1 MDIICA
7 KCGKHFSG
15 IEAAREHNGHCKE
28 TSKGEPIHW
37 IPSPK
42 SKITP
47 EEWEKLVKL
56 INPKD
61 VSPATKPSNVEPKAI
76 ESKSPIDSAETK
88 TSISSSST
96 AGSKGSPDEKKADKS
111 GIKKTANYR
120 IQNWLIALLFIFSLS
135 VIGWGISL
143 FIGVFIPFWIL
154 FIFSFIYSI
163 EKWFYYLTRKHK
175 PIGKLYRLFLNLSI
189 LYVLGLIIWSGIKLF
204 SQQFIYSPLAG
215 SLIFLAEFVSFIW
228 MWRVVAKNSWRR
240 PSMKLTIFSLIC
252 LVVIFAFAG
261 VPPMSVYKDNLV
273 TSWNTFQAERE
284 EERKQAE
291 AQQEKERPEPYG
303 ALQFKTFTDES
314 TGLRVEYPE
323 GWIFENIPTGD
334 ELSTRVSF
342 EGITGQSSSILCSL
356 LIGYNSNFTDAR
368 GLWTSMV
375 NLASASLINE
385 GSTTIAGVQGY
396 ELTQEINGENS
407 RIFVGEWKSGL
418 LLAYR
423 SHPIDALTLGEVNT
437 LNNYLEHL
445 IVTASIV
452 EPKSD
457 LPEPP
462 PIKPLVPIPKPESVL
477 PEIEEPKTRNPSWE
491 ELEAFLLKDDTD
503 KMEYV
508 FPTTVCEDFAKK
520 LQKNAKEAGWRCAFV
535 SVQLDGYPDWA
546 NLGIPSYTGHACN
559 AFETTDR
566 GLVYIDC
573 TSTIGSHPLHQDA
586 IIDVKIGNDYIPKL
600 IFPSYGWSSS
610 ARNMGKIVGINTVR
624 W

>member
-1 MDIICA
+1 MPIADRDYIRGEHPSSCTCADCCA
-7 KCGKHFSG
+7 KRLKRLRKEAHPDYVSICPICGQKSLWHNVK
-15 IEAAREHNGHCKE
+15 EHKYECLNLKCMAVG
-28 TSKGEPIHW
+28 
-37 IPSPK
+37 
-42 SKITP
+42 
-47 EEWEKLVKL
+47 
-56 INPKD
+56 
-61 VSPATKPSNVEPKAI
+61 SN
-76 ESKSPIDSAETK
+76 
-88 TSISSSST
+88 
-96 AGSKGSPDEKKADKS
+96 PDEIAKKVDSLVDGNDKNGNS
-111 GIKKTANYR
+111 YEKEAGKNRSKKTANYR
-120 IQNWLIALLFIFSLS
+120 IQNWLIALLFIVALS
-135 VIGWGISL
+135 IIGLTISI
-143 FIGVFIPFWIL
+143 FVGSFVPFWIL
-154 FIFSFIYSI
+154 LGFSFIYSV
-163 EKWFYYLTRKHK
+163 EKWFIYVTRKYK
-175 PIGKLYRLFLNLSI
+175 GIGKLYRLFLNLSI
-189 LYVLGLIIWSGIKLF
+189 LSLFGLIIWSAIKLF
-204 SQQFIYSPLAG
+204 SQQLVHSPLAG
-215 SLIFLAEFVSFIW
+215 SLILLAEFIFFIW
-228 MWRVVAKNSWRR
+228 MCIVVSKNSWRW
-240 PSMKLTIFSLIC
+240 PSMKLTVFSLI
-252 LVVIFAFAG
+252 VAFIIFAFAG
-261 VPPMSVYKDNLV
+261 VPPMSAYKDNLV
-273 TSWNTFQAERE
+273 RSWNTAQAERE

-291 AQQEKERPEPYG
+291 AEQEKEKPEPYG

-342 EGITGQSSSILCSL
+342 EGIIGQSSSILCSL

-375 NLASASLINE
+375 NLASASLISE

-396 ELTQEINGENS
+396 ELTQEINRKNS

-423 SHPIDALTLGEVNT
+423 SYPIDALTLSEVNT

-445 IVTASIV
+445 IVTASIA

-477 PEIEEPKTRNPSWE
+477 PEIEEPKTHNPSWE
-491 ELEAFLLKDDTD
+491 ELKAFLLKDDTD

-520 LQKNAKEAGWRCAFV
+520 LQKNAKEAGLRCAFV
-535 SVQLDGYPDWA
+535 SVQLDGYPDWY
-546 NLGIPSYTGHACN
+546 NLGISSYTGHACN

-573 TSTIGSHPLHQDA
+573 TSSASGSGPLHGDC
-586 IIDVKIGNDYIPKL
+586 IVDVQVGNNYLPKF
-600 IFPSYGWSSS
+600 IFPTEWR
-610 ARNMGKIVGINTVR
+610 AMNMGKIVGINTVR